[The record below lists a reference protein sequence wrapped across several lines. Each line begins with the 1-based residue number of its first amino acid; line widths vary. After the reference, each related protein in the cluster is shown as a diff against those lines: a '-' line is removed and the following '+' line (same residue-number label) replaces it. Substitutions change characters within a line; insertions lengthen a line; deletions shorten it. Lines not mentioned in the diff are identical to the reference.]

1 MRVRQKNEKVNK
13 KKILKIIVLTFILS
27 VCTMAFYLVLLSSTL
42 HLDDEKL
49 QSLSTPVSIFDLENT
64 EINFG
69 ASYPY
74 VAVKDLSEDTK
85 NAFISIE
92 DSKFYSHKGVNIG
105 RMAKAM
111 LNNIK
116 SNSIVEG
123 ASTISQQLI
132 KNTHLS
138 NEKTYSRKVKEI
150 LLTLKLEQ
158 NYSKDEIL
166 EMYLNAIYFGSGCY
180 GIESA
185 SQFYYGKSA
194 KDLTLNE
201 SAVLAGVI
209 KSPTYL
215 SPINYDNACLDRK
228 NLVLAQMHKQGKIT
242 SGEYQN
248 AKNLGLQLKISK
260 TSSANKEYLNASLT
274 EASEILNISKNAL
287 ASSKYKIYT
296 YLDKN
301 TQSILSNNTITDNAM
316 YNGIIIDNETGGING
331 FCSSLEYGGASVKR
345 TPASCLKPILVYAP
359 MIESGDLY
367 FDSILDDKPKDFG
380 GYSPHNIN
388 DKYYDKI
395 TASKAL
401 ALSLNIPAVEL
412 LEQNGIEKSKAFARK
427 LGIQFD
433 EKDNGLALALGA
445 MTNGVNITDLCN
457 AYSPFANNGK
467 FTKST
472 LIRKITDQNGKVI
485 YMHNPAHASVMKDS
499 TAYLVGEM
507 MRKTVTEGTCKALNA
522 LDFEIRAK
530 SGTNGTDDKS
540 LNTDMLCVAQ
550 TTKHTS
556 CVWYYALN
564 HDKENLLSTSLGNE
578 ISPTIKL
585 KSILSELYKNITPE
599 KFKKPNSVIETKID
613 RLSFEKG
620 DILLASKDTP
630 ERYTMSTLFD
640 IVHKPSAI
648 SDNFTNVKQSV
659 LTAKKMEQS
668 VELRFATVIHQSY
681 KLIKKEYVNNRLITQ
696 TTLLE
701 KSESDDYVEYLDT
714 DIKQNAKYEYYLEI
728 TQKSGLKEQSNK
740 ATVFFKSKASNT
752 DTYRWYF

>member
-1 MRVRQKNEKVNK
+1 MRVRQKDKKVNK
-13 KKILKIIVLTFILS
+13 KNILKIMVLTFILS
-27 VCTMAFYLVLLSSTL
+27 VCTVGFYLVLLSSTL

-49 QSLSTPVSIFDLENT
+49 QSLSTPVSIFDLDNT
-64 EINFG
+64 EMSF

-74 VAVKDLSEDTK
+74 VAVKDLSENTI

-138 NEKTYSRKVKEI
+138 AEKTYSRKIKEI

-158 NYSKDEIL
+158 NYSKEEIL

-194 KDLTLNE
+194 KDLSLNE

-215 SPINYDNACLDRK
+215 SPINYESACLDRK
-228 NLVLAQMHKQGKIT
+228 NLVLSQMHKQGKIT
-242 SGEYQN
+242 SDEYQ
-248 AKNLGLQLKISK
+248 KVKSLGLNLKLSK
-260 TSSANKEYLNASLT
+260 TTSTNKEYLTASLT

-287 ASSKYKIYT
+287 ASNKYKIYT

-301 TQSILSNNTITDNAM
+301 TQSILSNNTPTNNAM
-316 YNGIIIDNETGGING
+316 YNSIIIDNETGGING

-359 MIESGDLY
+359 MIENGDLY
-367 FDSILDDKPKDFG
+367 FDSVLDDKPKDFN

-412 LEQNGIEKSKAFARK
+412 LEQNGIEKSKAFASK

-433 EKDNGLALALGA
+433 KKDNGLALALGA
-445 MTNGVNITDLCN
+445 MTNGVSITDLCN

-472 LIRKITDQNGKVI
+472 FIRKITDQNGKVL
-485 YMHNPAHASVMKDS
+485 YMHNPSTTSVMKDS

-507 MRKTVTEGTCKALNA
+507 MRKTVMEGTCKALNS
-522 LDFEIRAK
+522 LDFEVRAK
-530 SGTNGTDDKS
+530 SGTNGTSDKS

-585 KSILSELYKNITPE
+585 KSILSDLYKGDTP
-599 KFKKPNSVIETKID
+599 KNFKKPNSVIETKID
-613 RLSFEKG
+613 RLSFENG
-620 DILLASKDTP
+620 DILLASSDTP
-630 ERYTMSTLFD
+630 ERYTFSTLFD
-640 IVHKPSAI
+640 IVHKPTKI
-648 SDNFTNVKQSV
+648 SSNFTSVKQSV
-659 LTAKKMEQS
+659 LTAKKINQS
-668 VELRFATVIHQSY
+668 VKLSFETAVYQSY
-681 KLIKKEYVNNRLITQ
+681 KLIRKEYINNRLIKQ

-701 KSESDDYVEYLDT
+701 KSENEEFVEYLDT

-740 ATVFFKSKASNT
+740 ATVFFKSKTSNT
-752 DTYRWYF
+752 DSNRWYF

>member
-1 MRVRQKNEKVNK
+1 MQVRQNEKKVNN
-13 KKILKIIVLTFILS
+13 KKILKIIVLTFVLS
-27 VCTMAFYLVLLSSTL
+27 VCTIAFYLILLSSSL
-42 HLDDEKL
+42 QLDDEKL
-49 QSLSTPVSIFDLENT
+49 QSLTTPVSIFDSNNAEM
-64 EINFG
+64 NF

-74 VAVKDLSEDTK
+74 ATVKDLNEDTK

-92 DSKFYSHKGVNIG
+92 DSKFYSHNGINIG

-116 SNSIVEG
+116 SGNIIEG

-138 NEKTYSRKVKEI
+138 NEKTYSRKIKEV
-150 LLTLKLEQ
+150 LLALKLEQ

-215 SPINYDNACLDRK
+215 SPISHESACLNRK
-228 NLVLAQMHKQGKIT
+228 NLVLAQMYKLGKIT
-242 SGEYQN
+242 EEKYQS
-248 AKNLGLQLKISK
+248 AKKIGLDLKISRAN
-260 TSSANKEYLNASLT
+260 SSNTEYLTASLT
-274 EASEILNISKNAL
+274 EASEILNISKSAL
-287 ASSKYKIYT
+287 ALGGYKIYT

-301 TQSILSNNTITDNAM
+301 TQNILSANVKTSHAM
-316 YNGIIIDNETGGING
+316 YNGIVIDNETGGIVG

-367 FDSILDDKPKDFG
+367 FDSVLDDRPKDFG
-380 GYSPHNIN
+380 GYAPHNIN

-401 ALSLNIPAVEL
+401 ALSLNVPAVDL
-412 LEQNGIEKSKAFARK
+412 LAQNGIEKSKAFASK

-433 EKDNGLALALGA
+433 KSDNGLALALGA
-445 MTNGVNITDLCN
+445 MTNGVSITDLCN
-457 AYSPFANNGK
+457 AYSPFAKGGK

-472 LIRKITDQNGKVI
+472 FIRKITDQKGNVI
-485 YMHNPAHASVMKDS
+485 YTHHPKQTSVMKDS

-507 MRKTVTEGTCKALNA
+507 MRKAVTEGTCKALNA
-522 LDFEIRAK
+522 LDFEVRAK
-530 SGTNGTDDKS
+530 SGTNGTNDKS

-550 TTKHTS
+550 TTSHTS
-556 CVWYYALN
+556 CVWYYAMS
-564 HDKENLLSTSLGNE
+564 HDKENLLNTSLRNE

-585 KSILSELYKNITPE
+585 KSILNALYKESTPAP
-599 KFKKPNSVIETKID
+599 FKKPNSVIETKID

-620 DILLASKDTP
+620 DILLASNNTP
-630 ERYTMSTLFD
+630 NRYTLNTLFD
-640 IVHKPSAI
+640 IAHKPTKI
-648 SDNFTNVKQSV
+648 SSNFTNIEQSV
-659 LTAKKMEQS
+659 LSATKMEQS
-668 VELRFATVIHQSY
+668 VKLSFTTALHQSY

-696 TTLLE
+696 SIILE
-701 KSESDDYVEYLDT
+701 KSESAEYIEYLDT
-714 DIKQNAKYEYYLEI
+714 DIKPNAKYEYYLEI
-728 TQKSGLKEQSNK
+728 TQKSGLKEHSNK
-740 ATVFFKSKASNT
+740 ATIFFRSSAST
-752 DTYRWYF
+752 DTSRWYF